1 MDEEMEE
8 WGTETVEG
16 PKIWGGDNN
25 NIFCLS
31 AFVVFS
37 VPAKSGWGA
46 MTPWTPCFRRPR
58 KKRASYPVSGW

>member
-1 MDEEMEE
+1 MIEMDEEMEE

-46 MTPWTPCFRRPR
+46 
-58 KKRASYPVSGW
+58 